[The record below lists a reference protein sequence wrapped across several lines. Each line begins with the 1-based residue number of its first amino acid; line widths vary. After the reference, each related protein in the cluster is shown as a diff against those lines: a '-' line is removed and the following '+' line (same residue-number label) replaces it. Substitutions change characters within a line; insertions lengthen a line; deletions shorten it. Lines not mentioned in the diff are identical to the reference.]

1 MRVLKVINNNGVL
14 IGDRIEVADTFY
26 SRLKGLLG
34 RTGLEEGQGLLLVP
48 CNSIHCIG
56 MRFAIDAVF
65 MDIDRKVIWIR
76 ENMEPGAK
84 ETKKDAYYVLELA
97 SGVVKEKGIQR
108 GDILRW

>member
-84 ETKKDAYYVLELA
+84 ETKRCLLCF
-97 SGVVKEKGIQR
+97 GISQ
-108 GDILRW
+108 WSC